1 MDDIEI
7 EDLGS
12 KVRKLQ
18 VRGGAGER
26 RKGTR
31 MRKAVLCLAVTRQ
44 VRHSSQMELDL
55 PEAVVRDLLSIAGT
69 PLVVLAD
76 DSSSMS
82 SVVDA
87 SDIYKPKTRWD
98 ELKETLEELLGMLL
112 LIGELTCRKGR
123 FAWCRACKELTEA
136 HCPLPIAGHQDGF
149 VLKFLNS
156 PTWHMLSTVEQV
168 ARLFRNKVPR
178 GHTPLRQDLQA
189 VFNGE
194 WMKVGPRRE
203 VKEAIVLVLTDG
215 EPTDAT
221 FEGLAS
227 TVRHRPSRDPAYWVS
242 FLMCTNEVT
251 GQAITCG
258 G

>member
-1 MDDIEI
+1 MPPPPKMMPQRGLGPEQMDDIEI

-12 KVRKLQ
+12 KVRKL
-18 VRGGAGER
+18 
-26 RKGTR
+26 
-31 MRKAVLCLAVTRQ
+31 
-44 VRHSSQMELDL
+44 QMELDL

-112 LIGELTCRKGR
+112 LI
-123 FAWCRACKELTEA
+123 
-136 HCPLPIAGHQDGF
+136 GHQDGF